1 MDKDALTRY
10 FDQHYIPR
18 RDLLPRIPLGINPEE
33 FWRDILGKRQA
44 RSTALPIHGPH
55 GTMYWYVT
63 TDRMISASETIIEE
77 MLTHDDERRMVPPAL
92 SPLEEVFYT
101 SYVEGSPMMIQ
112 AAMEFLQSG
121 QEPGTIEEQMIAN
134 NKNALNF
141 AASNYT
147 HPIDEEF
154 IQMLAYILTQNMDG
168 GGHEYRTENW
178 IEIPSMMDESYEVP
192 AANSLPDCIKE
203 LTNFLGD
210 PYAHPLIKAAVA
222 QAWVMVVRPFAE
234 GNERLARLLSTV
246 ILIRAGYTFFGK
258 VSISALIARDGYP
271 YYNAIANIL
280 RAENAGDLTF
290 FVEHYLV
297 LLERAVIMLREA
309 PTEEIEPPES
319 FFDAPS
325 APKSESISEK
335 LAADGFIDITTV
347 GETQT
352 GEGGETHWSGERRA
366 REELRTLIA
375 GQGLHL
381 PAIARLLL
389 NYLDDGRYSFTAL
402 EVRDEMGIN
411 IKQTHNLLYSI
422 RSKGIIEQ
430 IESTDSKTVYTF
442 SSCDLSESDY
452 APEMINSLNEL
463 VNGSTSMKDKRIGTM
478 ILQHLSQG
486 YITIQDYEATGD
498 ESRWAEDMK
507 LAEQMGFVKR
517 ITKERCVI
525 LCNAQPCFEMLDN
538 GQKKRAKLMYDT
550 FGEDTF
556 SLEMVVATLD
566 YSSSTASAYL
576 HQFTL
581 LRILDCRKEDVNL
594 YQFLVNPKEH
604 PEVFEEIA

>member
-33 FWRDILGKRQA
+33 FWREILGKRQA

-55 GTMYWYVT
+55 GTTYWYVT

-203 LTNFLGD
+203 LTNFLAD

-258 VSISALIARDGYP
+258 VSISAIIARDGYP

-352 GEGGETHWSGERRA
+352 GEGGETHWSGERRV

-486 YITIQDYEATGD
+486 YITIKDYEATGD